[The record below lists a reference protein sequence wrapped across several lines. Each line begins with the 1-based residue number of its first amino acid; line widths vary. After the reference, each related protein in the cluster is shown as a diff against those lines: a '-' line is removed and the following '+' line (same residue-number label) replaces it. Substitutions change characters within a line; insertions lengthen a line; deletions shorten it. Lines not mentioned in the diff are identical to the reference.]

1 MWYDSEFE
9 MAFQYP
15 DFLPSTYAYAHTSI
29 PSLFSKFITSITQPF
44 ESILRFDTLSSTEL
58 INAGKILYRLGY
70 KDQIIYDMFV
80 RAGEMGD
87 NNGNVL
93 AAIMK
98 EYGWGVEKNT
108 TNAAEMYFN
117 SLDHVASATTR
128 IGLMF
133 LDPNSPIG
141 YSQEEGASR
150 LDKAGYSGHI
160 DAFLHLSLLF
170 NNRSFVQYNTTRA
183 SIYRQNVLL
192 NDGNNGKALYN
203 YALIHQDNSTMV
215 DCQTAV
221 TFMQINLWKTNVY
234 MQLLNELAQRYYKA
248 ELFESAL
255 NLYQFLSELGFFNA
269 QLNAGLMLESGIGC
283 EHVSK
288 DLRMKKALSLYESAV
303 KVESNNLIWS
313 NLIKN
318 IPGLNGVSYVRLASM
333 YYHGNGIN
341 QSMSNAIYWYKMG
354 MKSNNPEAYFM
365 LGFISQYKIDVR
377 DEFTLDSPDNYYT
390 KLMDIRGYSI
400 VGYLMFLNYKVEV
413 NKQPQS
419 GSVNDL

>member
-1 MWYDSEFE
+1 
-9 MAFQYP
+9 
-15 DFLPSTYAYAHTSI
+15 
-29 PSLFSKFITSITQPF
+29 
-44 ESILRFDTLSSTEL
+44 
-58 INAGKILYRLGY
+58 
-70 KDQIIYDMFV
+70 MFV

-98 EYGWGVEKNT
+98 EY
-108 TNAAEMYFN
+108 AEMYFN

-221 TFMQINLWKTNVY
+221 TFMQINLWKTNNY
-234 MQLLNELAQRYYKA
+234 LNQHLIYINFK
-248 ELFESAL
+248 
-255 NLYQFLSELGFFNA
+255 SELGFFNA

-333 YYHGNGIN
+333 YHGNGIN

-390 KLMDIRGYSI
+390 KINGHKRLFNCWISY
-400 VGYLMFLNYKVEV
+400 V
-413 NKQPQS
+413 P
-419 GSVNDL
+419 